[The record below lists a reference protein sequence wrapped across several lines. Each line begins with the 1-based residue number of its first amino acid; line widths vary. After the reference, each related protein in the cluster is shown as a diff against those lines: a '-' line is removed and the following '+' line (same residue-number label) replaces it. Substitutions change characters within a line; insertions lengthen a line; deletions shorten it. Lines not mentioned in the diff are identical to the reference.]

1 MKPSTPVITLLG
13 GAALGVAVLVA
24 STLQTSSA
32 APVNP
37 YAATSPASAGTT
49 ATLPAPASSG
59 AVVTLP
65 SASSAA
71 TSTPPA
77 SPSSI
82 PTTAPAVSGT
92 VPPDA
97 DYAAQVSE
105 GGESS
110 GGGGGGSGGGGGG
123 SGKGGEGAAVAVSVH
138 GNKAVAYVCDGH
150 KVGHWF
156 NGTVK
161 GGKLDLAGQGGAHI
175 TLNYRSA
182 KAAGY
187 VMADG
192 HQYTFSAPTLH
203 GHRSGLYESVAM
215 VHGVKVKFG
224 WIVLP
229 NGTQVGSAIAN
240 PDSADPQ
247 VTAAPPL
254 DPATGTADD
263 DGVAI
268 IATLISGVSGSGF

>member
-1 MKPSTPVITLLG
+1 MKPSTPVITLLAG
-13 GAALGVAVLVA
+13 TALGVAVLVA
-24 STLQTSSA
+24 SIVQTPSGA

-49 ATLPAPASSG
+49 VTQPAPASSAAAG
-59 AVVTLP
+59 TLP
-65 SASSAA
+65 PPASSAA
-71 TSTPPA
+71 TSTPTA
-77 SPSSI
+77 SASSI

-92 VPPDA
+92 VPADA

-105 GGESS
+105 GGES
-110 GGGGGGSGGGGGG
+110 GGGGSSKGGG
-123 SGKGGEGAAVAVSVH
+123 GAAVAVSVH
-138 GNKAVAYVCDGH
+138 RNKAVAYVCDGH

-161 GGKLDLAGQGGAHI
+161 GGKLDLAGQNGAHI

-182 KAAGY
+182 KAVGY

-203 GHRSGLYESVAM
+203 NRRSGLYESIAM

-229 NGTQVGSAIAN
+229 NGHQVGSAIAN

-254 DPATGTADD
+254 DPATGTAED

>member
-1 MKPSTPVITLLG
+1 MKPSTPVITLLA

-65 SASSAA
+65 PSASSAA
-71 TSTPPA
+71 TSTPTA
-77 SPSSI
+77 SATSI

-92 VPPDA
+92 VPASA
-97 DYAAQVSE
+97 DYAAQVSA
-105 GGESS
+105 GGES
-110 GGGGGGSGGGGGG
+110 GGGGGGSGGGSGGGGG
-123 SGKGGEGAAVAVSVH
+123 SYKSAAVAVSVH

-161 GGKLDLAGQGGAHI
+161 GGKLDLAGNGAHI

-229 NGTQVGSAIAN
+229 NGYQVGSAIAN

-263 DGVAI
+263 GGVAI

>member
-1 MKPSTPVITLLG
+1 MRPSTPVITLLG

-37 YAATSPASAGTT
+37 YAATSPASAGTA
-49 ATLPAPASSG
+49 ATRPAP
-59 AVVTLP
+59 
-65 SASSAA
+65 ASSAA
-71 TSTPPA
+71 TSTPTA
-77 SPSSI
+77 SASSI

-92 VPPDA
+92 VPANA
-97 DYAAQVSE
+97 DYAAQVSAGDE
-105 GGESS
+105 S
-110 GGGGGGSGGGGGG
+110 GGGGGGSGGSG
-123 SGKGGEGAAVAVSVH
+123 SHKSAAVAVSVH

-161 GGKLDLAGQGGAHI
+161 GGKLDLAGQDGAHI

-203 GHRSGLYESVAM
+203 SHRSGLYESVAM

-229 NGTQVGSAIAN
+229 NGYQVGSAIAN

-247 VTAAPPL
+247 VTPAPPL

>member
-1 MKPSTPVITLLG
+1 MKPSTPVITLLA

-37 YAATSPASAGTT
+37 YAATSPTSAGTT
-49 ATLPAPASSG
+49 VTLPAPATSG
-59 AVVTLP
+59 AVVTLPP

-71 TSTPPA
+71 TSTPTAPA
-77 SPSSI
+77 SSI

-97 DYAAQVSE
+97 DYAAQVRE
-105 GGESS
+105 GGES
-110 GGGGGGSGGGGGG
+110 GGGGGGKS
-123 SGKGGEGAAVAVSVH
+123 AAVAVSVH

-161 GGKLDLAGQGGAHI
+161 GGKLDLAGQDGAHI

-229 NGTQVGSAIAN
+229 NGYQVGSAIAN
-240 PDSADPQ
+240 PDSANPQ
-247 VTAAPPL
+247 GTPAPPL

-268 IATLISGVSGSGF
+268 IGTLFSGVSGSGF

>member
-37 YAATSPASAGTT
+37 YAATSPTSAGTT
-49 ATLPAPASSG
+49 VTQPAPASSG

-161 GGKLDLAGQGGAHI
+161 GGKLDLAGNGAHI

-203 GHRSGLYESVAM
+203 GHRSGLYESIAM

-229 NGTQVGSAIAN
+229 NGYQVGSAIAN

-247 VTAAPPL
+247 VTPAPPL
-254 DPATGTADD
+254 DAATGTADD

>member
-1 MKPSTPVITLLG
+1 MRPSTPVITLLS

-37 YAATSPASAGTT
+37 YAATSPASAGTA

-59 AVVTLP
+59 AVVTP
-65 SASSAA
+65 PPASSAA
-71 TSTPPA
+71 TSTPTAPA
-77 SPSSI
+77 SSI

-92 VPPDA
+92 VPADA

-105 GGESS
+105 GSESG
-110 GGGGGGSGGGGGG
+110 GGGGGGSGG
-123 SGKGGEGAAVAVSVH
+123 SHKSAAVAVSVH
-138 GNKAVAYVCDGH
+138 ANKAVAYVCDGH

-161 GGKLDLAGQGGAHI
+161 GGKLDLAGQDGAHI

-182 KAAGY
+182 NAAGY

-229 NGTQVGSAIAN
+229 NGYQVGSAIAN

-247 VTAAPPL
+247 VTPAPPL

-263 DGVAI
+263 GGVAI

>member
-1 MKPSTPVITLLG
+1 MKPSTPVITLLAG
-13 GAALGVAVLVA
+13 TALGVAVLVA

-49 ATLPAPASSG
+49 
-59 AVVTLP
+59 VTSP
-65 SASSAA
+65 GPASSAA
-71 TSTPPA
+71 GVVTPAAGSSAVTSTPTA
-77 SPSSI
+77 SATSI

-92 VPPDA
+92 VPADA

-105 GGESS
+105 GGES
-110 GGGGGGSGGGGGG
+110 GGGGGGGGGRGGG
-123 SGKGGEGAAVAVSVH
+123 GAAVAVSVH

-161 GGKLDLAGQGGAHI
+161 NGKLDLAGQNGAHI

-182 KAAGY
+182 KSAGY

-203 GHRSGLYESVAM
+203 GHRSGLFESIAM

-224 WIVLP
+224 WIVLS
-229 NGTQVGSAIAN
+229 NGYQVGSAIVN
-240 PDSADPQ
+240 PDSANPQ
-247 VTAAPPL
+247 VIPAPPL

>member
-1 MKPSTPVITLLG
+1 MKPSTPVITLLA

-49 ATLPAPASSG
+49 VTLPAPASSG

-65 SASSAA
+65 PPASSAA
-71 TSTPPA
+71 TSTPTA

-105 GGESS
+105 GGE
-110 GGGGGGSGGGGGG
+110 

-161 GGKLDLAGQGGAHI
+161 GGKLDLAGQDGAHI

-192 HQYTFSAPTLH
+192 HQYTFSAATLH

-229 NGTQVGSAIAN
+229 NGYQVGSAIAN
-240 PDSADPQ
+240 PDSANPQ
-247 VTAAPPL
+247 VTPAPPL

-263 DGVAI
+263 GGVAI